1 LSRLIRNSPHPTIFN
16 LGRTKGSQLPGK
28 KSLKEI
34 KVVTYSGYKANERPL
49 RLRIDEKDLEVVQVI
64 DRWYGVDHDYF
75 KCLASDGQVY
85 MLKWHRTHDQWFL
98 LPGPN

>member
-1 LSRLIRNSPHPTIFN
+1 MAA
-16 LGRTKGSQLPGK
+16 
-28 KSLKEI
+28 
-34 KVVTYSGYKANERPL
+34 YSGYRANERPL
-49 RLRIDEKDLEVVQVI
+49 RLLIDEMDLEVVQVI
-64 DRWYGVDHDYF
+64 DRWYGVGHDYF